1 MAHSI
6 TIDLP
11 ETLPEG
17 VNDRYVMEMLA
28 ANLYHQG
35 RISEHQACQMIGL
48 TRRDFENLLPKFG
61 FSVLSDDEETIDA
74 EFNA

>member
-35 RISEHQACQMIGL
+35 RISEHQACQIL
-48 TRRDFENLLPKFG
+48 
-61 FSVLSDDEETIDA
+61 A
-74 EFNA
+74 